1 LSCRLL
7 CLDSPA
13 GYVARITH
21 IPEEEYWLTLAA
33 KVDRFKE
40 QTLPVILLAWQ
51 AKEIVS
57 RVLNAIADAEEGHA
71 SDSSWLDN
79 VFAIKPTVVMPR
91 CSTSMETQSKKK
103 KTMNN

>member
-1 LSCRLL
+1 LSCHLL

-13 GYVARITH
+13 GYVARITY
-21 IPEEEYWLTLAA
+21 IPDDCWLTLAA

-57 RVLNAIADAEEGHA
+57 RVLNAIADTDEGHA

-79 VFAIKPTVVMPR
+79 VFTITSTVAMPR

-103 KTMNN
+103 KNMNN